1 MAMDK
6 CRQWG
11 IQAVA
16 SAGLVSL
23 FSFSMP
29 VIAEQSAFSCDDL
42 TSLTEPASAQEWLV
56 LSKQAGH
63 CYDFQ
68 ARAVSI
74 DALGVRTL
82 ALSHR
87 IRDGIRQ
94 QVVQHLDG
102 PSVSVER
109 QSAVGYR
116 ARFIPEDRETGSAA
130 EAWAAHVAHYYEIEL
145 LNDDRVAGREAVQ
158 LKFVPQDG
166 ERYQHEWWL
175 DRETGLLLKH
185 VMRDSQSRALE
196 TFQITQLQSPVLY
209 EGVIANPASPEEP
222 AVNWQAEWLPDGFVS
237 QPVETS
243 SLSSQRVYSD
253 GLASVSLFA
262 APVEQQALSEGSH
275 QLGVSTATVSVV
287 EVDDQRW
294 QLVGVG
300 ELPAAVIRRIVQSIV
315 VQP

>member
-1 MAMDK
+1 MDK
-6 CRQWG
+6 CRQWRT
-11 IQAVA
+11 QTAA

-23 FSFSMP
+23 FSFSTP
-29 VIAEQSAFSCDDL
+29 VIAEQAPAFSCDDL
-42 TSLTEPASAQEWLV
+42 TSFTAPANVQDWLV

-87 IRDGIRQ
+87 IRDGVRQ

-116 ARFIPEDRETGSAA
+116 ARFTLEDQETSSAA

-158 LKFVPQDG
+158 LKFAPQDG

-175 DRETGLLLKH
+175 DKETGLLLKH

-196 TFQITQLQSPVLY
+196 TFQITQLQAPVLY
-209 EGVIANPASPEEP
+209 EGEIAHPASPEEP
-222 AVNWQAEWLPDGFVS
+222 AMSWQAEWLPDGFVS
-237 QPVETS
+237 QPVETG
-243 SLSSQRVYSD
+243 SLSGQRVYSD
-253 GLASVSLFA
+253 GLASISLFA
-262 APVEQQALSEGSH
+262 APVEQQTLSEGSY
-275 QLGVSTATVSVV
+275 QLGVSTATVSLV
-287 EVDDQRW
+287 EVSDQRW

-300 ELPAAVIRRIVQSIV
+300 ELPSDVMRRIVQSIV
-315 VQP
+315 IQP

>member
-1 MAMDK
+1 MDK

-300 ELPAAVIRRIVQSIV
+300 ELPAAVMRRIVQSIV
-315 VQP
+315 IQP

>member
-1 MAMDK
+1 MDK

-116 ARFIPEDRETGSAA
+116 ARFIPEDQETGSAA

-196 TFQITQLQSPVLY
+196 TFQITQLQSPMLY

>member
-1 MAMDK
+1 MDK

-116 ARFIPEDRETGSAA
+116 ARFIPEDQETGSAA

-185 VMRDSQSRALE
+185 VMRNSQSRALE

>member
-1 MAMDK
+1 MDK

>member
-1 MAMDK
+1 MDK

-116 ARFIPEDRETGSAA
+116 ARFIPEDQETGSAA

-185 VMRDSQSRALE
+185 VIRDSQSRALE

-300 ELPAAVIRRIVQSIV
+300 ELPAAVMRRIVQSIV

>member
-1 MAMDK
+1 MDK

-29 VIAEQSAFSCDDL
+29 VIAEQSSFSCDDL

-116 ARFIPEDRETGSAA
+116 ARFIPEDQETGSAA

-175 DRETGLLLKH
+175 DKETGLLLKH

-209 EGVIANPASPEEP
+209 EGVIANPASPEES

-300 ELPAAVIRRIVQSIV
+300 ELPAAVMRRIVQSIV
-315 VQP
+315 IQP

>member
-1 MAMDK
+1 MDK
-6 CRQWG
+6 CRQWR
-11 IQAVA
+11 IQTAA

-23 FSFSMP
+23 FSFSTP
-29 VIAEQSAFSCDDL
+29 VIAEQAPAFSCDDL
-42 TSLTEPASAQEWLV
+42 TSFTAPANVQDWLV

-87 IRDGIRQ
+87 IRDGVRQ

-116 ARFIPEDRETGSAA
+116 ARFTLEDQETSSAA

-158 LKFVPQDG
+158 LKFAPQDG

-175 DRETGLLLKH
+175 DKETGLLLKH

-196 TFQITQLQSPVLY
+196 TFQITQLQAPVLY
-209 EGVIANPASPEEP
+209 EGEIAHPASPEEP
-222 AVNWQAEWLPDGFVS
+222 AMSWQAEWLPDGFVS
-237 QPVETS
+237 QPVETG
-243 SLSSQRVYSD
+243 SLSGQRVYSD
-253 GLASVSLFA
+253 GLASISLFA
-262 APVEQQALSEGSH
+262 APVEQQTLSEGSY
-275 QLGVSTATVSVV
+275 QLGVSTATVSLV
-287 EVDDQRW
+287 EVSDQRW

-300 ELPAAVIRRIVQSIV
+300 ELPSDVMRRIVQSIV
-315 VQP
+315 IQP

>member
-11 IQAVA
+11 VQAVA
-16 SAGLVSL
+16 SVGLVSL

-42 TSLTEPASAQEWLV
+42 TSFTAPANVQDWLV

-87 IRDGIRQ
+87 IRDGVRQ

-116 ARFIPEDRETGSAA
+116 ARFTLEDQETSSAA

-158 LKFVPQDG
+158 LKFAPQDG

-175 DRETGLLLKH
+175 DKETGLLLKH

-196 TFQITQLQSPVLY
+196 TFQITQLQAPVLY
-209 EGVIANPASPEEP
+209 EGEIAHPASPEEP
-222 AVNWQAEWLPDGFVS
+222 AMSWQAEWLPDGFVS
-237 QPVETS
+237 QPVETG
-243 SLSSQRVYSD
+243 SLSGQRVYSD
-253 GLASVSLFA
+253 GLASISLFA
-262 APVEQQALSEGSH
+262 APVEQQTLSEGSH
-275 QLGVSTATVSVV
+275 QLGVSTATVSLV
-287 EVDDQRW
+287 EVGDQRW

-300 ELPAAVIRRIVQSIV
+300 ELPSDVMRRIVQSIV
-315 VQP
+315 IQP

>member
-1 MAMDK
+1 MDK

-116 ARFIPEDRETGSAA
+116 ARFIPEDQETGSAA

>member
-222 AVNWQAEWLPDGFVS
+222 VVNWQAEWLPDGFVS

-300 ELPAAVIRRIVQSIV
+300 ELPAAVMRRIVQSIV
-315 VQP
+315 IQP